1 MHSQPVSGDAGRR
14 RAERK
19 FKSIQKAKAQ
29 ASQADHPFRQTEA
42 EKTVRLRGLRLAKEA
57 TDRDTANHDA
67 AAATASRTERARAFQ
82 DLRPQIRRNQPD
94 RRVRALMM
102 KHEAAR
108 LYGPGHSAQE
118 DSTFSARSGWCLI
131 GMNGLPSAAPCRFY
145 AA

>member
-42 EKTVRLRGLRLAKEA
+42 EKTARLRALRLAKEA

-67 AAATASRTERARAFQ
+67 AAATASRTGRCPR
-82 DLRPQIRRNQPD
+82 LPRPP
-94 RRVRALMM
+94 
-102 KHEAAR
+102 AASVGSNLIVGR
-108 LYGPGHSAQE
+108 TGSQRPCAHS
-118 DSTFSARSGWCLI
+118 
-131 GMNGLPSAAPCRFY
+131 
-145 AA
+145 

>member
-42 EKTVRLRGLRLAKEA
+42 EKTARLRALRLAKEA

-67 AAATASRTERARAFQ
+67 AAATASRTGRCP
-82 DLRPQIRRNQPD
+82 RPPAAD
-94 RRVRALMM
+94 PS
-102 KHEAAR
+102 EA
-108 LYGPGHSAQE
+108 
-118 DSTFSARSGWCLI
+118 T
-131 GMNGLPSAAPCRFY
+131 
-145 AA
+145 